1 MTYNKNNSIFSK
13 QKKIYFFG
21 IILVCGLLLT
31 SAEDCENHHL
41 MDQELRSREQAA
53 WDEMQRQT
61 SSSRS
66 SQTTS
71 SSQSGQTNQAQGAAG
86 GTSSSQGTVSGT
98 SSASQQ
104 GTAGGTSSNPQSSAT
119 GSQSSSGSSQTTSSS
134 QSGQT
139 NQAQGAAG
147 GTSSSQGTAI
157 ASTPGTQGAGGTGT
171 AGNVPQT
178 ASSTG
183 ANYLTTISGK
193 TWKLTEVRF
202 PDRTVVLNRNELTG
216 NMSDIFTMI
225 VDNDRISGK
234 GAPNRYFSSYQAG
247 SNNALTIMPVA
258 STMMASLI
266 FDPQRIQEHDFFLYL
281 SKVKSWKINQNR
293 LELTSVD
300 ANGKALVMIFTN

>member
-61 SSSRS
+61 SSSR
-66 SQTTS
+66 
-71 SSQSGQTNQAQGAAG
+71 
-86 GTSSSQGTVSGT
+86 
-98 SSASQQ
+98 
-104 GTAGGTSSNPQSSAT
+104 
-119 GSQSSSGSSQTTSSS
+119 SSQTTSSS